1 MPASAWNHVLEILAR
16 DKDTNVSIAV
26 KNVNLD
32 YVYNMKGE
40 FDILQHW
47 RVEFDFRSREIIF

>member
-32 YVYNMKGE
+32 YVYNMKEE
-40 FDILQHW
+40 FDILQH
-47 RVEFDFRSREIIF
+47 